1 MCVVRA
7 VSYSVSAS
15 RYKAGLSYV
24 LHKLLAN
31 WSDIFAEGGAEHH
44 NLLLM
49 WRGSENFLYIS
60 SHVKL
65 LQHFVAF
72 IQNKVLQ
79 ILERK
84 FLTP

>member
-7 VSYSVSAS
+7 VLYSVSAS

-60 SHVKL
+60 SHVCKKDQL
-65 LQHFVAF
+65 MA
-72 IQNKVLQ
+72 I
-79 ILERK
+79 I
-84 FLTP
+84 